1 MAKKTTSPA
10 VSPFAPARFPALPAI
25 AGLRLGAMA
34 AGERYRKRA
43 DLTLMELA
51 PGSTIA
57 GVFTRSTMPGAPV
70 LWCRKHIA
78 KGKAR
83 AVVINAGNANV
94 FTGRQGMDDVAATAK
109 AVADAVG
116 CKPSE
121 VMVASTGVIGE
132 TLSVDR
138 LVRAVPDLH
147 GKLKGNQSKNAGW
160 SQAAKAICTTDTFPK
175 GASATAEIDGK
186 VVTIAGIAKGSGMI
200 APDMA
205 TMLSFL
211 FTDAKLPSSVLVDLL
226 RWAVGQSY
234 NCITVDGDTSTS
246 DSVLLAA
253 TGQGAK
259 HGKVTDAKDKRLA
272 SFKVALLSV
281 CQDLAKQ
288 IVGDGEGA
296 SKFITIDVT
305 GAASAKAARQIAMT
319 IANSP
324 LVKTAIAGED
334 ANWGRIIMAVG
345 RAGEKADRD
354 KLSIT
359 IGGVVIAEAGHP
371 HPDYREEQV
380 VPHMKGQ
387 FIDIVVDVGV
397 GRGKARVWTCD
408 LTHGYI
414 AINADYRS

>member
-1 MAKKTTSPA
+1 MPKITI
-10 VSPFAPARFPALPAI
+10 SPFAPSGFPKLPPL

-34 AGERYRKRA
+34 AGERYRRRA

-57 GVFTRSTMPGAPV
+57 GAFTRSTMPGAPV
-70 LWCRKHIA
+70 LWSRRHIA
-78 KGKAR
+78 RGKAR
-83 AVVINAGNANV
+83 AIVINAGNANV
-94 FTGRQGMDDVAATAK
+94 FTGRQGLDDVAATARS
-109 AVADAVG
+109 VAGAVG
-116 CKPSE
+116 CRPEE

-138 LVRAVPDLH
+138 LLRAMPRLQ
-147 GKLKGNQSKNAGW
+147 GKLKAQGW
-160 SQAAKAICTTDTFPK
+160 QAAAKAICTTDTYPK
-175 GASATAEIDGK
+175 GATAQGEIDGQ
-186 VVTIAGIAKGSGMI
+186 VVRIAGIAKGSGMI

-211 FTDAKLPSSVLVDLL
+211 FTDAKLPANILQKLL
-226 RWAVGQSY
+226 QWANSQSF

-246 DSVLLAA
+246 DTVLLAA
-253 TGQGAK
+253 TGQGPK
-259 HGKVTDAKDKRLA
+259 HGKVTAYEDKRLA
-272 SFKVALLSV
+272 SFKAALLSV
-281 CQDLAKQ
+281 MQDLAKQ
-288 IVGDGEGA
+288 VVRDGEGA
-296 SKFITIDVT
+296 SKFITITVS
-305 GAASAKAARQIAMT
+305 GAASARAARQIAMT

-354 KLSIT
+354 RLAIR

-371 HPDYREEQV
+371 HPEYCEDQV
-380 VPHMKGQ
+380 VPHMKGRE
-387 FIDIVVDVGV
+387 IDIVVDVGV
-397 GRGKARVWTCD
+397 GRGKATVWTCD

>member
-1 MAKKTTSPA
+1 MPDLK
-10 VSPFAPARFPALPAI
+10 VSPLAPAGFPRLPVI
-25 AGLRLGAMA
+25 PGLRLAAHG
-34 AGERYRKRA
+34 AGERYRRRA
-43 DLTLMELA
+43 DLTLAELA

-70 LWCRKHIA
+70 LWCREHIA

-83 AVVINAGNANV
+83 AIVINAGNANV
-94 FTGRQGMDDVAATAK
+94 FTGRQGLDDVAATAM
-109 AVADAVG
+109 AIAGAVG
-116 CKPSE
+116 CKPGE

-138 LVRAVPDLH
+138 LVRAVPALY
-147 GKLKGNQSKNAGW
+147 GKLKPQGW
-160 SQAAKAICTTDTFPK
+160 LVAAKAICTTDTYPK
-175 GASATAEIDGK
+175 GASAQAEIDGQI
-186 VVTIAGIAKGSGMI
+186 VQIAGIAKGSGMI

-211 FTDAKLPSSVLVDLL
+211 FTDAKLPAAVLDDLL
-226 RWAVGQSY
+226 RWANRQTF

-246 DSVLLAA
+246 DTLLLAA
-253 TGQGAK
+253 TGQGPK
-259 HGKVTDAKDKRLA
+259 HARITHAKDKRLA
-272 SFKVALLSV
+272 SFRLALLSV
-281 CQDLAKQ
+281 MRDLAHQ
-288 IVGDGEGA
+288 VVRDGEGA
-296 SKFITIDVT
+296 SKFITVSVG
-305 GAASAKAARQIAMT
+305 GAASARAARQIALT
-319 IANSP
+319 IAISP

-345 RAGEKADRD
+345 RAGEQADRD

-359 IGGVVIAEAGHP
+359 IGGVAIAEAGHP

-387 FIDIVVDVGV
+387 EIDIAVDVGV
-397 GRGKARVWTCD
+397 GRGKATVWTCD

-414 AINADYRS
+414 SINADYRS

>member
-1 MAKKTTSPA
+1 MD
-10 VSPFAPARFPALPAI
+10 VSPFAPARFPKLPSI
-25 AGLRLGAMA
+25 AGLRLGSLA
-34 AGERYRKRA
+34 AGERYRRRA

-51 PGSTIA
+51 PGSTVA

-70 LWCRKHIA
+70 LWCREHIG

-94 FTGRQGMDDVAATAK
+94 FTGRQGLYDVAATAH
-109 AVADAVG
+109 AVAKAVG
-116 CKPSE
+116 CKPTE
-121 VMVASTGVIGE
+121 VMVASTGVIGQ

-138 LVRAVPDLH
+138 LVKAVPRLH
-147 GKLKGNQSKNAGW
+147 GKIQANGW
-160 SQAAKAICTTDTFPK
+160 RSAASAICTTDTYPK
-175 GASATAEIDGK
+175 GASATAEIDGR
-186 VVTIAGIAKGSGMI
+186 VVQIAGIAKGSGMI

-205 TMLSFL
+205 TMLGFI
-211 FTDAKLPSSVLVDLL
+211 FTDAKLPAKVLGSLL
-226 RWAVGQSY
+226 RWANSRSF

-253 TGQGAK
+253 TGQGPK
-259 HGKVTDAKDKRLA
+259 HARITEVGDKRLA
-272 SFKVALLSV
+272 SFKAALLSV
-281 CQDLAKQ
+281 MQDLAKQ

-296 SKFITIDVT
+296 SKFITISVS
-305 GAASAKAARQIAMT
+305 GAASAKAARGIAMT

-354 KLSIT
+354 RLSIT

-371 HPDYREEQV
+371 HPDYQEEQV
-380 VPHMKGQ
+380 VPHMRGRM
-387 FIDIVVDVGV
+387 IDIAVDVGV
-397 GRGKARVWTCD
+397 GRGKAAVWTCD

>member
-1 MAKKTTSPA
+1 MPELDLSPL
-10 VSPFAPARFPALPAI
+10 APARFPTLPVI
-25 AGLRLGAMA
+25 PGLRLAAHA
-34 AGERYRKRA
+34 AGERYRRRA
-43 DLTLMELA
+43 DLTLAELA

-78 KGKAR
+78 RGKAR
-83 AVVINAGNANV
+83 AIVINAGNANV
-94 FTGRQGMDDVAATAK
+94 FTGRQGMDDVAATAR
-109 AVADAVG
+109 AIAGAVG
-116 CKPSE
+116 CKPGE

-138 LVRAVPDLH
+138 LVGAVPRLH
-147 GKLKGNQSKNAGW
+147 GKLKGQGW
-160 SQAAKAICTTDTFPK
+160 RAAAKAICTTDTYPK
-175 GASATAEIDGK
+175 GASARAEIDGT
-186 VVTIAGIAKGSGMI
+186 VVQIAGIAKGSGMI

-211 FTDAKLPSSVLVDLL
+211 FTDATLPADVLRDLL
-226 RWAVGQSY
+226 QWANGQSF

-246 DSVLLAA
+246 DTVLLTA

-259 HGKVTDAKDKRLA
+259 HAKITDAKDKRLA
-272 SFKVALLSV
+272 SFRAALLSV
-281 CQDLAKQ
+281 MVDLAKQ
-288 IVGDGEGA
+288 VVRDGEGA
-296 SKFITIDVT
+296 SKFITISVS
-305 GAASAKAARQIAMT
+305 GAASPRAARRIAMT

-345 RAGEKADRD
+345 RAGERADRD
-354 KLSIT
+354 RLGIQ
-359 IGGVVIAEAGHP
+359 IGGVTIAERGHP
-371 HPDYREEQV
+371 HPDYREAQV

-387 FIDIVVDVGV
+387 EIDIAVDVGV
-397 GRGKARVWTCD
+397 GRGAAVVWTCD

-414 AINADYRS
+414 SINADYRS

>member
-1 MAKKTTSPA
+1 MSEIA
-10 VSPFAPARFPALPAI
+10 VSPFAPAKFPNLPAI
-25 AGLRLGAMA
+25 AGLRLAAMA
-34 AGERYRKRA
+34 AGERYRRRA
-43 DLTLMELA
+43 DLTLAELA

-70 LWCRKHIA
+70 LWCRRHIGR
-78 KGKAR
+78 GKAR
-83 AVVINAGNANV
+83 AIVINAGNANV
-94 FTGRQGMDDVAATAK
+94 FTGRQGMDDVAATAGS
-109 AVADAVG
+109 VAAAVG
-116 CKPSE
+116 CKPAE

-132 TLSVDR
+132 SLSVDR
-138 LVRAVPDLH
+138 LLRAVPSLH
-147 GKLKGNQSKNAGW
+147 GKLKARAW
-160 SQAAKAICTTDTFPK
+160 RAAARAICTTDTYPK
-175 GASATAEIDGK
+175 GASAEAEIDGK
-186 VVTIAGIAKGSGMI
+186 VVHIAGIAKGSGMI

-211 FTDAKLPSSVLVDLL
+211 FTDAKLPADVLQTLL
-226 RWAVGQSY
+226 QWGSGQSF

-246 DSVLLAA
+246 DTVLLAA

-259 HGKVTDAKDKRLA
+259 HSKITDAKDKRLT
-272 SFKVALLSV
+272 SFKAALLSV
-281 CQDLAKQ
+281 MQNLAKQ
-288 IVGDGEGA
+288 VVRDGEGA
-296 SKFITIDVT
+296 TKFVSVTVT
-305 GAASAKAARQIAMT
+305 GAASARAARRIAMT

-354 KLSIT
+354 RLAIR

-371 HPDYREEQV
+371 HPDYREAQV
-380 VPHMKGQ
+380 VPHMKGRE
-387 FIDIVVDVGV
+387 IDIAVDVGI
-397 GRGKARVWTCD
+397 GRGKATAWTCD

>member
-1 MAKKTTSPA
+1 MD
-10 VSPFAPARFPALPAI
+10 VSPFAPARFPKLPNL

-34 AGERYRKRA
+34 AGERYRRRA

-51 PGSTIA
+51 PGSTVA

-70 LWCRKHIA
+70 LWCRKHIG
-78 KGKAR
+78 KGRAR

-94 FTGRQGMDDVAATAK
+94 FTGRQGLDDVAATAR
-109 AVADAVG
+109 AVAKAVG
-116 CKPSE
+116 CKPGE

-138 LVRAVPDLH
+138 LVKAVPGLH
-147 GKLKGNQSKNAGW
+147 GKLKANGWRAAAG
-160 SQAAKAICTTDTFPK
+160 AICTTDTYPK
-175 GASATAEIDGK
+175 GASARAEIDGQ
-186 VVTIAGIAKGSGMI
+186 VVQIAGIAKGSGMI

-205 TMLSFL
+205 TMLGFV
-211 FTDAKLPSSVLVDLL
+211 FTDAKLPSQVLDSLL
-226 RWAVGQSY
+226 RWANSRSF

-253 TGQGAK
+253 TGQGPK
-259 HGKVTDAKDKRLA
+259 HARITEAGDRRLA
-272 SFKVALLSV
+272 SFKAALLSV
-281 CQDLAKQ
+281 MQDLAKQ

-296 SKFITIDVT
+296 SKFITISVS
-305 GAASAKAARQIAMT
+305 GAASAKAARGIAMT

-354 KLSIT
+354 RLSIT

-380 VPHMKGQ
+380 VPHMQGRM
-387 FIDIVVDVGV
+387 IDIAVDVGV
-397 GRGKARVWTCD
+397 GRGKATVWTCD

-414 AINADYRS
+414 ANNADYRS

>member
-1 MAKKTTSPA
+1 MPDIAL
-10 VSPFAPARFPALPAI
+10 SPFAPARFPKLPAV
-25 AGLRLGAMA
+25 AGLRLAAMA
-34 AGERYRKRA
+34 AGERYRRRA
-43 DLTLMELA
+43 DLTLAELA

-78 KGKAR
+78 RGRAR
-83 AVVINAGNANV
+83 AIVVNAGNANV
-94 FTGRQGMDDVAATAK
+94 FTGRQGMDDVAATAR
-109 AVADAVG
+109 AVARAVG
-116 CKPSE
+116 CKQGE

-138 LVRAVPDLH
+138 LLRAVPRLH
-147 GKLKGNQSKNAGW
+147 GRLKAQGW
-160 SQAAKAICTTDTFPK
+160 RAAAKAICTTDTFPK
-175 GASATAEIDGK
+175 GATAQAEIDGQA
-186 VVTIAGIAKGSGMI
+186 VCIAGIAKGSGMI

-211 FTDAKLPSSVLVDLL
+211 FTDAKLPGHVLQKLL
-226 RWAVGQSY
+226 QWGNSRSF

-246 DSVLLAA
+246 DTLLLAA
-253 TGQGAK
+253 TGQGPK
-259 HGKVTDAKDKRLA
+259 HGKVSDAGDKRLA
-272 SFKVALLSV
+272 SFKTALLSV
-281 CQDLAKQ
+281 MQDLAKQ
-288 IVGDGEGA
+288 VVRDGEGA
-296 SKFITIDVT
+296 SKFITVTVT
-305 GAASAKAARQIAMT
+305 GAASARAARRIALT

-354 KLSIT
+354 RLAIR

-371 HPDYREEQV
+371 HPDYREAQV
-380 VPHMKGQ
+380 VPHMKGRE
-387 FIDIVVDVGV
+387 IDIAVDVGI
-397 GRGKARVWTCD
+397 GRGKATVWTCD